1 MSWNKRRWA
10 CLLLALMTALPGVR
24 AEEAAPAEETA
35 SATIA
40 PAQTAA
46 STPAAESPA
55 GEATP
60 SAGEN
65 TPGAG
70 EETPGAGENTP
81 GTGETTPGAG
91 EETPGAG
98 ETTPGAGEEIPGA
111 GETTPG
117 VGEETPGAGEEI
129 PGVTPVP
136 SPEESPAPT
145 PEPGDTPAPSGA
157 LNLVA
162 EGATRDADGAWQFTY
177 SPELSEICF
186 NWSAV
191 EGAQCYACEISDEH
205 GATVY
210 AVQTTDCRLSLP
222 ATDYLSGSYALRV
235 QAVAEDAILAEESL
249 RFSFAQSGFPGGGR
263 PSGGFGG
270 FGGGRPSGG
279 ASGGAPEAE
288 QGFHITP
295 GEALTSRHASGT
307 KDMQLYGTVA
317 LEPADAPVV
326 QLTLGGA
333 ELPVVLDGGD
343 SAFTAV
349 LEGETLVLTPEAG
362 GATWTVNAR
371 ALEILNRSGAA
382 ELTLRLDGG
391 DISLSTALEFQG
403 AAYAAL
409 RAQGYVS
416 GDFNLCADASGL
428 RVEVDGQTYLLN
440 ENGELIAP

>member
-81 GTGETTPGAG
+81 GTGETTPGTG
-91 EETPGAG
+91 KETPGAG
-98 ETTPGAGEEIPGA
+98 ETTPGAGE
-111 GETTPG
+111 TTPG
-117 VGEETPGAGEEI
+117 AGEETPGAGEEI
-129 PGVTPVP
+129 PGVTPEP

-145 PEPGDTPAPSGA
+145 PESGDTPAPSGA

-191 EGAQCYACEISDEH
+191 EGAQCYACEISDEQ

-235 QAVAEDAILAEESL
+235 QAVA
-249 RFSFAQSGFPGGGR
+249 
-263 PSGGFGG
+263 
-270 FGGGRPSGG
+270 
-279 ASGGAPEAE
+279 
-288 QGFHITP
+288 
-295 GEALTSRHASGT
+295 
-307 KDMQLYGTVA
+307 
-317 LEPADAPVV
+317 
-326 QLTLGGA
+326 
-333 ELPVVLDGGD
+333 
-343 SAFTAV
+343 
-349 LEGETLVLTPEAG
+349 
-362 GATWTVNAR
+362 
-371 ALEILNRSGAA
+371 
-382 ELTLRLDGG
+382 
-391 DISLSTALEFQG
+391 
-403 AAYAAL
+403 
-409 RAQGYVS
+409 
-416 GDFNLCADASGL
+416 
-428 RVEVDGQTYLLN
+428 
-440 ENGELIAP
+440 